1 MSDKERFEALIGKFK
16 FTSMPLTIGD
26 DGEYYSPSTFN
37 AFRVFKA
44 VTYSAQC
51 EIEELK
57 KGWHTDYI
65 EKVSQMNH
73 LKVDLKNTKDDL
85 RYFRDSLREARKELL
100 SLKKALAV
108 KDNALTLAMN
118 ICDSVPTKLHT
129 NGETEVERRIGSH
142 VNNGQY
148 QIIHS
153 ARNLITV

>member
-65 EKVSQMNH
+65 EKVSQINQ
-73 LKVDLKNTKDDL
+73 LKSEASGQVKKYESIRREHKILLKEFDVINIANSKLKN
-85 RYFRDSLREARKELL
+85 ELL
-100 SLKKALAV
+100 ELKEKYQV
-108 KDNALTLAMN
+108 TL
-118 ICDSVPTKLHT
+118 
-129 NGETEVERRIGSH
+129 
-142 VNNGQY
+142 
-148 QIIHS
+148 
-153 ARNLITV
+153 